1 MVGKQATTE
10 YSTYIYLPSFAN
22 TEFALAAACPGSHPL
37 PPPPSPLPLPRPFP
51 LPLPLGMSGCQDVL
65 GVLYPRVPTHD
76 AAVNFDFDS
85 SKLKK
90 IKLLRST
97 DLKSLSERCDGGQ

>member
-1 MVGKQATTE
+1 MVGTQATTE

-65 GVLYPRVPTHD
+65 GVPTHDALHD
-76 AAVNFDFDS
+76 AAVNFDS

-90 IKLLRST
+90 LRCNINKIYAV
-97 DLKSLSERCDGGQ
+97 LI